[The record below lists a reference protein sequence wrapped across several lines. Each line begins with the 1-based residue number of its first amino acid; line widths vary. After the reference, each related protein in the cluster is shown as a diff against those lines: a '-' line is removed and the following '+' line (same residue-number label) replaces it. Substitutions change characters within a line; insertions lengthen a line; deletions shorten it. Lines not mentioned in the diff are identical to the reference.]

1 MSQAN
6 LVETSNMAGGA
17 GGRQRLL
24 QAAAVEFAEHG
35 FAGAS
40 IAGIAAGAGVG
51 KSTVFHH
58 FDSKQDLYLAVIA
71 EAATEFGRRLDD
83 MLQSV
88 DDPEAGLRAF
98 QRQHL
103 AHITSNSQVATLVL
117 RELQD
122 AGSER
127 AVSLVREVL
136 APNFRRLT
144 SYLERALDAG
154 TIRAGVDCEAAAMT
168 LFAANVFYFQNRA
181 MLAHLPESRLA
192 ENADAFAAAVSDL
205 VFRGLAKDS

>member
-6 LVETSNMAGGA
+6 LLEKANGEAGA

-24 QAAAVEFAEHG
+24 QAAAAEFAEHG

-40 IAGIAAGAGVG
+40 IASIAAGAGVG

-71 EAATEFGRRLDD
+71 DAAAELGRQLDD

-88 DDPEAGLRAF
+88 DDPEACLRAF

-144 SYLERALDAG
+144 GYLQRALDAG
-154 TIRAGVDCEAAAMT
+154 TIRSGVDCEAAAMT

-181 MLAHLPESRLA
+181 MLAHLPEGRLA

-205 VFRGLAKDS
+205 VFLGLARDS